1 MTVAELLSRISNKEL
16 MEWQAFEQ
24 LEPFGYEIEMLG
36 HAQTACTISNRLRN
50 PEEEPKKIWD
60 FMPKLENDIEEKPEQ
75 TVEDTVTAV
84 KLLNITFGG
93 KDLRK
98 PK

>member
-1 MTVAELLSRISNKEL
+1 MTVAELLSRISSKEL
-16 MEWQAFEQ
+16 LEWMAFEQ

-36 HAQTACTISNRLRN
+36 HAQTACTVWNRLRN
-50 PEEEPKKIWD
+50 PEEEPKNVQD
-60 FMPKLENDIEEKPEQ
+60 FMPKLKYDTAEKPEQ

-93 KDLRK
+93 IDKRK